1 MTKKTICEIEEFQP
15 GRQYSEEVKNAVRYG
30 YQYRKKS
37 EEQSSLHYI
46 VGFEAEIVHWLG
58 ELVINGITWDLIKM
72 AAKQLYDSCL
82 KSKFSLD
89 QQSET
94 LLSDEKELKQFYT
107 YVKEF
112 NEHSMAV
119 REEQYDYIKEEICA
133 DFFAKESMKIF
144 ESEHRFP
151 NYQEIMAFHKAAK
164 IYAEKL
170 LRMKEM

>member
-1 MTKKTICEIEEFQP
+1 MNTTICENEAFQL
-15 GRQYSEEVKNAVRYG
+15 GIQYSEEVKNAVRYG

-37 EEQSSLHYI
+37 EEQSFLHYI

-58 ELVINGITWDLIKM
+58 ELIINGITWDLIKK

-82 KSKFSLD
+82 ISNFSLD
-89 QQSET
+89 KQSKT

-107 YVKEF
+107 YVKDF
-112 NEHSMAV
+112 NEHSMTV
-119 REEQYDYIKEEICA
+119 REEQYEYIKEEICA

-151 NYQEIMAFHKAAK
+151 NHQEIIACHKATK
-164 IYAEKL
+164 LYAEKL
-170 LRMKEM
+170 LNKKEM